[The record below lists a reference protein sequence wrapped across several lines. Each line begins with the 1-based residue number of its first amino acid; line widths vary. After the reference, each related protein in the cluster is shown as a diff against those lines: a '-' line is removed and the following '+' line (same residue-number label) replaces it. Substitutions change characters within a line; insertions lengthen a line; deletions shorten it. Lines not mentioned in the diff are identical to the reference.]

1 MKIEKFQ
8 NLIQQLPYEQQSF
21 DVNRKTWE
29 KFNQTKYINRIFENK
44 QTININRFDLI
55 NSNGNIADFILKTL
69 MWAYPTGGRGNNIT
83 NLLEEENFNRLEKI
97 LETYKNQE
105 ITISQLKKD
114 IKSING
120 LALSTITKFTHF
132 LDTTIE
138 GKRAVI
144 LDFQIIKAINT
155 GRFEEFNS
163 LKGISYQNAPNRY
176 LNYLKIVNELSE
188 KLKVE
193 PDQIEM
199 FLFTF
204 GRLLSEPQKDKFKY

>member
-69 MWAYPTGGRGNNIT
+69 MWGYPTGGRGNNIT